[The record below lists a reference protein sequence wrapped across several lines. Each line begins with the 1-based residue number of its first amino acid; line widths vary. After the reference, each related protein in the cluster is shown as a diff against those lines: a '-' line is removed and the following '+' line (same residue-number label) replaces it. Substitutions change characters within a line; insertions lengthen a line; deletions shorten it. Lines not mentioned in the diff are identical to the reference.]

1 MTTIATF
8 GTPTR
13 IIKMAMADARKL
25 GEGQEPT
32 SDQYADN
39 LARLCDLINHFQTKG
54 IKLWTQLD
62 QSVTLTAGTATY
74 TFGPSGSTVM
84 TKPLRVID
92 AYYQDSSAVR
102 RPLIAISRDE
112 LNRLSQLTIQG
123 AVNQYYVDKQ
133 QSQLSV
139 TLWQTPDTTAATG
152 TVHLVLQQ
160 QITNPTQIND
170 SLNFPQEWFLA
181 LRWMLADE
189 LASGMPQEVQARCKA
204 NATQYRDDLENWD
217 IEDASV
223 RFQAD
228 TTVSGYGSTWR

>member
-8 GTPTR
+8 LSPSR
-13 IIKMAMADARKL
+13 LIKMAMQDARKL

-39 LARLCDLINHFQTKG
+39 LVRLCDLINHFQTKG
-54 IKLWTQLD
+54 IKLWMQLD
-62 QSVTLTAGTATY
+62 QSVTLVAGTATY

-92 AYYQDSSAVR
+92 AYYQDASAVR
-102 RPLIAISRDE
+102 RPLIALSRDE
-112 LNRLSQLTIQG
+112 LNRLSQLTTQG
-123 AVNQYYVDKQ
+123 AVTQYYVDKQ
-133 QSQLSV
+133 QTQLSV
-139 TLWQTPDTTAATG
+139 TFWQTPDTTAALG
-152 TVHLVLQQ
+152 TAHLVLQQ

-170 SLNFPQEWFLA
+170 TLNFPQEWMLA

-189 LASGMPQEVQARCKA
+189 LASGMPKEVQDRCKA
-204 NATQYRDDLENWD
+204 NALQYRDDLENWD
-217 IEDASV
+217 VEDTSV

-228 TTVSGYGSTWR
+228 TTMSGYYNRFP